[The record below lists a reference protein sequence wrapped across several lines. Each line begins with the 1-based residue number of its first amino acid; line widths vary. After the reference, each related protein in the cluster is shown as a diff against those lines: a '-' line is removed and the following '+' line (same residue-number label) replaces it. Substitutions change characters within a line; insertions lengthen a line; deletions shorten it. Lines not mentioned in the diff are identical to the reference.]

1 MKKKWINWNENDLI
15 NESGADFVHSTKF
28 KLLIFS
34 FLIIFFLLINLRI
47 IKKIYQIRKLNGL
60 QLLKKVLPNSASFD
74 EKKLLWLN
82 GQYIRSTSN
91 NKFQKDSINNIE
103 NQLGRK

>member
-1 MKKKWINWNENDLI
+1 MTKKWVNWNENDLI

-47 IKKIYQIRKLNGL
+47 IEVLSLADGKIIPQGRIKYVQHLEGGIVEEILVKEGEKLN
-60 QLLKKVLPNSASFD
+60 QTNH
-74 EKKLLWLN
+74 W
-82 GQYIRSTSN
+82 
-91 NKFQKDSINNIE
+91 
-103 NQLGRK
+103 